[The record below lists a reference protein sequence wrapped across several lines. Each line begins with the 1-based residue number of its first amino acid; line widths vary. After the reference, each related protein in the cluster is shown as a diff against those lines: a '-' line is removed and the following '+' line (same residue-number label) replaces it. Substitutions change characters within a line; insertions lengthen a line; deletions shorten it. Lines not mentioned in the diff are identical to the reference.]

1 MIVVSDLYGNR
12 PLPAAGQ
19 HNPPLSGGADLPIPQ
34 QGVGRFAVGGGI
46 PGAVGVLAG
55 VAALTQMGK
64 RRGLHWN
71 PGLPRPDLSA

>member
-1 MIVVSDLYGNR
+1 
-12 PLPAAGQ
+12 
-19 HNPPLSGGADLPIPQ
+19 
-34 QGVGRFAVGGGI
+34 
-46 PGAVGVLAG
+46 VGVLAG